1 MSLNTVVEDIR
12 EEAHE
17 EAQRVREEADER
29 AEGILEEAEADAERI
44 LEERREAVE
53 RRIDQEREQELSSA
67 ELEAKQERLEARRDA
82 LDGVRDAVE
91 ERIAGLEEDREELTR
106 ALLEAASEEFGD
118 GDVRVYGRGDDRELL
133 ESILADYDGYEWA
146 GERDVLGGVIVESEA
161 SRIRVNNTFDS
172 ILEDVWEENLRDV
185 SETLFGQ

>member
-1 MSLNTVVEDIR
+1 VE
-12 EEAHE
+12 A
-17 EAQRVREEADER
+17 AAR

-67 ELEAKQERLEARRDA
+67 QLEAKQERLEARRDA

-118 GDVRVYGRGDDRELL
+118 GDVRVYGRGDDHELL

-161 SRIRVNNTFDS
+161 SRIRVNSTFDS